1 MKIVFTAIN
10 KDKESL
16 VDTRFGRAKVLVV
29 FDEDTNT
36 KEFLSNDESENMD
49 QGAGLQTAQKVL
61 KVNPDVIITGNAIGF
76 KTLDVIKQTDIKVY
90 IGAIDM
96 TIDEA
101 YKAFKNDKLRLQH

>member
-10 KDKESL
+10 KSEDSL
-16 VDTRFGRAKVLVV
+16 IDSRFGRAKVLVL
-29 FDEDTNT
+29 FDEQTNT
-36 KEFLSNDESENMD
+36 KEYISNDESEHMD

-61 KVNPDVIITGNAIGF
+61 KLSPDVIVLGSAIGY

-90 IGAIDM
+90 IGATDM

-101 YKAFKNDKLRLQH
+101 YKAFKNNKLKLQN

>member
-10 KDKESL
+10 KSEDSL
-16 VDTRFGRAKVLVV
+16 IDSRFGRANVLVV
-29 FDEDTNT
+29 YDEDTKT
-36 KEFLSNDESENMD
+36 KEFISNDESEGMS

-61 KVNPDVIITGNAIGF
+61 KINPDMIIIANAIGY

-101 YKAFKNDKLRLQH
+101 YKAFKNNKLKLQN